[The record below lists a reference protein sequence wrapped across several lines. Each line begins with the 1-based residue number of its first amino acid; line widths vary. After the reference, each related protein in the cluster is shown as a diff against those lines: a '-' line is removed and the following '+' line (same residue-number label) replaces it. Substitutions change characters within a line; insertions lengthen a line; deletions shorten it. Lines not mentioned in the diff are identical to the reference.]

1 MIKPNWDIFKAK
13 FSQNPEDNFEWFCY
27 ILFCKEFNRPFGV
40 HRYKNQSA
48 IETEPIEVNGENI
61 GWQAKFYDTKLSK
74 HKALLVDTIDSAKND
89 YPNITKLIIYSNQD
103 WGQNKGKEPQS
114 KKDVEAKAKALNIE
128 LEWRTSS
135 FFESPF
141 VVSDNEIIAQHFFS
155 LDHSIF
161 DFIEEQ
167 KRHSE
172 IILNDIKTS
181 IAFRNQSIEIDRQK
195 ILDQIK
201 TSQQILIISGG
212 GGVGKTAVIRQLYE
226 DLSDTSPICVFKA
239 TEFEIRNINDLLG
252 GFSFRDF
259 VRAYRNNSDLTIV
272 IDSAEKILDLKNTEP
287 LKEFLSVSIE
297 NKWKIIFTTRDN
309 YLDDLNYPFFEIY
322 KVTPTNINL
331 PILEIDE
338 LSALSNTYKFSLPKN
353 ERLLEM
359 IRTPF
364 YLSEYLKYYREDD
377 WESYIDFRD
386 KLWNKKIRK
395 TKPAREQ
402 CFLKVAFDRANN
414 GQFFVVPD
422 CEAQILDEELT
433 KDGILGY
440 ESPHGYFITHD
451 IYEEWALEKIIENEF
466 VRRQSDQAFFERIG
480 LSLPIRRSFR
490 KWVSEKLLLEDI
502 AIKEFIEET
511 IGENDIES
519 FWKDEILVS
528 VLLSDYSE
536 NFFRTFRDELLKD
549 DQKLLRKITL
559 LLRIACKE
567 VDDDFFKSLG
577 VKTLNLLSL
586 KYVLTKPKGHGWG
599 SLIKFVFENLADIG
613 TDNVDF
619 VLPVIYDWNNK
630 FRHGATTRFS
640 ALIALQYYQWI
651 IDEKIRVS
659 RDDANKDILQTIV
672 YGSSEIQ
679 QELIDIFEKVIKNK
693 WKNYRDPYVDLIK
706 IVLTKL
712 EGLDVVKILP
722 KYVLQLANLFWTYSP
737 KADHPFFGSSRMELE
752 EYFGVEDDHLD
763 YFPASSYQTPIYW
776 LLQYSLQETIDFILN
791 FTNRAVKSYVESD
804 LDKDEPKEVELLFD
818 DGRSSKQYI
827 SSRLWGS
834 YRGMGV
840 SPNVFASIHMALEKF
855 FLERGKHADAQT
867 LVGWLSYLLEHSA
880 SASITAVVSSIVLA
894 FPEKTFDVAQIL
906 FKTKEFLRYDTSR
919 MAAELGH
926 KSSLLALKNSF
937 GGVKYE
943 DEVHEDERI
952 KACDDEHR
960 KKALEYQFLNY
971 QLFRSEETSEEE
983 AKRRQDILWAI
994 LDNYYSELPNPT
1006 EETEGDITWRLFLAR
1021 MDRRKMKPTAEKT
1034 EDGFIINL
1042 NAEIEPELR
1051 EYSERSQRK
1060 ISEPMKFGSLRS
1072 WASFRMQNDEKY
1084 KQYENYEKNPI
1095 LALQEVKEILQKL
1108 SGAKKPQPFQFDFS
1122 EDESFFLYNHTIP
1135 SDVCSVLVRDFPDAL
1150 SNDDK
1155 RFCKDVIMGYASL
1168 FMHENYSYR
1177 VSDGTQSAISVLP
1190 SLISE
1195 DAKDV
1200 KLILLLALFNDYP
1213 VDMAHNRF
1221 SAFSI
1226 VAIQKLWIGNFDDA
1240 QFLLFGYLMLKP
1252 KYEDIRKR
1260 LFRENYE
1267 KGIYEVREHSV
1278 IKAFLDENETDLSK
1292 VIENKLPIDDLINIS
1307 TIDLEILRTAFQLIP
1322 QRTENEKHKKLAKE
1336 IISVFA
1342 EKLLSM
1348 DRDDKVEYMVQH
1360 DFLEKLAWFV
1370 LASPKDDIAGYLE
1383 PFLNMFDRSET
1394 MADLFKEFV
1403 SAEDYLNEFDN
1414 FWVVWNLFRDKIID
1428 LCKEGDKHWYI
1439 EKIIKSYLFAQT
1451 YWKETAT
1458 EWHTLKNEN
1467 KEFFKY
1473 IARSIGHCPSTLY
1486 SISKLLNDIGSSY
1499 LEDGVSWISYMVGN
1513 NKNLLNAE
1521 LETNTLYYI
1530 ENVVKKYVYQKREK
1544 VRKTK
1549 KLMQDVLVILEFLT
1563 ERGSV
1568 VGYLLREN
1576 IL

>member
-1 MIKPNWDIFKAK
+1 M
-13 FSQNPEDNFEWFCY
+13 
-27 ILFCKEFNRPFGV
+27 
-40 HRYKNQSA
+40 
-48 IETEPIEVNGENI
+48 
-61 GWQAKFYDTKLSK
+61 
-74 HKALLVDTIDSAKND
+74 
-89 YPNITKLIIYSNQD
+89 
-103 WGQNKGKEPQS
+103 
-114 KKDVEAKAKALNIE
+114 EAKAKALNIE
-128 LEWRTSS
+128 LDWRTSS

-155 LDHSIF
+155 LDQSIF

-172 IILNDIKTS
+172 IILNDIETS
-181 IAFRNQSIEIDRQK
+181 IAFRNQSIEIGRQK

-226 DLSDTSPICVFKA
+226 QLSDTSPIYVLKA
-239 TEFEIRNINDLLG
+239 TEFEIRNINNLLG

-259 VRAYRNNSDLTIV
+259 VRAYRGNSDLTIV

-297 NKWKIIFTTRDN
+297 NKWKIVFTTRDN

-331 PILEIDE
+331 PILGIDE
-338 LSALSNTYKFSLPKN
+338 LSVLSKTYKFSLPKN
-353 ERLLEM
+353 ERLLEI
-359 IRTPF
+359 IRIPF

-386 KLWNKKIRK
+386 ELWNKKIRK

-402 CFLKVAFDRANN
+402 CLLKVAFDRANN
-414 GQFFVVPD
+414 GHFFVVPD

-490 KWVSEKLLLEDI
+490 KWVSEKLLLEDS

-613 TDNVDF
+613 INNVDF
-619 VLPVIYDWNNK
+619 ILPVIYDWNNK

-640 ALIALQYYQWI
+640 GLVALQYYQWI
-651 IDEKIRVS
+651 VDEEVRIS
-659 RDDANKDILQTIV
+659 RDDANKNILPTIV

-679 QELIDIFEKVIKNK
+679 SELVDIFEKVIKNK
-693 WKNYRDPYVDLIK
+693 WKKHRDPYVDLIK

-712 EGLDVVKILP
+712 EGIDVVKVLP
-722 KYVLQLANLFWTYSP
+722 KYVLELADLFWTYTP
-737 KADHPFFGSSRMELE
+737 REDRPFYGSSRMGTEQ
-752 EYFGVEDDHLD
+752 YFGLEDDHLD
-763 YFPASSYQTPIYW
+763 YSPASSYQTPIYW
-776 LLQYSLQETIDFILN
+776 LLQASLQETIDFILN
-791 FTNRAVKSYVESD
+791 FTNRAVKSYVDSD
-804 LDKDEPKEVELLFD
+804 LDKHEPKEVELYFD
-818 DGRSSKQYI
+818 NGRSSKQYI

-855 FLERGKHADAQT
+855 FLERGKYADAQT
-867 LVGWLSYLLEHSA
+867 LVGWLAYLLEHSE
-880 SASITAVVSSIVLA
+880 SASISAVVSSVVLA
-894 FPEKTFDVAQIL
+894 FPEKTFDVAKIL
-906 FKTKEFLRYDTSR
+906 FKTKEFLLFDTSR

-926 KSSLLALKNSF
+926 KSSLLVLKNSF
-937 GGVKYE
+937 GGLSRYE
-943 DEVHEDERI
+943 NEVHEEERL

-960 KKALEYQFLNY
+960 KWALEHQFLKYQF
-971 QLFRSEETSEEE
+971 FKDEETSEEE
-983 AKRRQDILWAI
+983 ASSRQDILWEI
-994 LDNYYSELPNPT
+994 LDSYYKKLPDSSQ
-1006 EETEGDITWRLFLAR
+1006 ETKEDKTWRLFLAR
-1021 MDRRKMKPTAEKT
+1021 MDRRKMHPTT
-1034 EDGFIINL
+1034 EETADGLVIHL
-1042 NAEIEPELR
+1042 NPEIDSELKD
-1051 EYSERSQRK
+1051 YSDESLRRS
-1060 ISEPMKFGSLRS
+1060 SEPMKHSSLGL
-1072 WASFRMQNDEKY
+1072 WASYRMHGDEKY
-1084 KQYENYEKNPI
+1084 KQYEKYEKDPK
-1095 LALQEVKEILQKL
+1095 LALNEVKEIAQKL
-1108 SGAKKPQPFQFDFS
+1108 QSSKAPQLFQFEYS
-1122 EDESFFLYNHTIP
+1122 EEESFFLHNHQIP
-1135 SDVCSVLVRDFPDAL
+1135 SDVCSVLARDFPEGL
-1150 SNDDK
+1150 SDDDRK
-1155 RFCKDVIMGYASL
+1155 FCKDIVLGYASI

-1190 SLISE
+1190 LFISE
-1195 DAKDV
+1195 NSNDV

-1213 VDMAHNRF
+1213 VDMAHTRF
-1221 SAFSI
+1221 CAFSI
-1226 VAIQKLWIGNFDDA
+1226 VAIQKLWTRNFDDA
-1240 QFLLFGYLMLKP
+1240 QSLLFGYLMLKP
-1252 KYEDIRKR
+1252 KYEAIRKR
-1260 LFRENYE
+1260 LFRENHE

-1278 IKAFLDENETDLSK
+1278 IKVFLDKNEADLSK
-1292 VIENKLPIDDLINIS
+1292 VVENKLPIDNWIN
-1307 TIDLEILRTAFQLIP
+1307 TAATELEILRTAFQLIP
-1322 QRTENEKHKKLAKE
+1322 QRAENEKHKKLAKE

-1342 EKLLSM
+1342 EKLLSK
-1348 DRDDKVEYMVQH
+1348 DRDDDKVEYMVQH
-1360 DFLEKLAWFV
+1360 DFLEKFAWFV
-1370 LASPKDDIAGYLE
+1370 LESPKDEIAGYLD
-1383 PFLNMFDRSET
+1383 PFLNKFNRSET
-1394 MADLFKEFV
+1394 IADLFKEFV
-1403 SAEDYLNEFDN
+1403 SAEDHLNEFVN
-1414 FWVVWNLFRDKIID
+1414 FWIVWNLFRDKIID

-1458 EWHTLKNEN
+1458 EWHTLKDEN

-1473 IARSIGHCPSTLY
+1473 IARNIGHCPSTLY

-1499 LEDGVSWISYMVGN
+1499 LVDGVSWISYMVGN
-1513 NKNLLNAE
+1513 NKNLLNAD

-1530 ENVVKKYVYQKREK
+1530 ENIVKKYVYQNREK
-1544 VRKTK
+1544 VKRTK
-1549 KLMQDVLVILEFLT
+1549 KLKQDVLVILEFLT